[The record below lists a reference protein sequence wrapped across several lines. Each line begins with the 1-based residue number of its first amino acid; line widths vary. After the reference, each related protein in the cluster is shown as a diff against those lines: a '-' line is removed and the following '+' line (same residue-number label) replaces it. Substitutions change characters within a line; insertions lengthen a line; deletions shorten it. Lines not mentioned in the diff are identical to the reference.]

1 MGRIKYL
8 IGRIMNM
15 NYGSMLET
23 VEKIHKKTGCSRIWL
38 FCDIVHCGLRYS
50 AGYKDYLLCEFYNLT
65 PEQRATYVTRGVNN
79 QIVKLL
85 NDPAYYHC
93 VDDKTEFNRLFS
105 DFIHR
110 GWLDMTNAGFEE
122 FRSFMENRER
132 IISKP
137 AAATCGPVL
146 PGTWATGVRYVR
158 EAAGSFRAWG
168 IALGPVACVWDQ
180 PQPPPIGGP
189 GSVCTALHFNFW
201 SPGCPICVGVSLPQ
215 APSLTACILFSVLSI
230 TLGISFSPLFLS
242 LSICPTLGQ
251 PLATSPSAQGW
262 SAMASP
268 WDS

>member
-1 MGRIKYL
+1 MATGSPAPSAPPPVAWGLSGDSCAAAPAGRRTAPPL
-8 IGRIMNM
+8 
-15 NYGSMLET
+15 
-23 VEKIHKKTGCSRIWL
+23 
-38 FCDIVHCGLRYS
+38 
-50 AGYKDYLLCEFYNLT
+50 A
-65 PEQRATYVTRGVNN
+65 
-79 QIVKLL
+79 
-85 NDPAYYHC
+85 DP
-93 VDDKTEFNRLFS
+93 S
-105 DFIHR
+105 P
-110 GWLDMTNAGFEE
+110 
-122 FRSFMENRER
+122 
-132 IISKP
+132 P

-168 IALGPVACVWDQ
+168 IALGPAACVWDQ
-180 PQPPPIGGP
+180 PQPPLIGGP

-251 PLATSPSAQGW
+251 PLATSPSARGW